1 MEGTLTRLMAA
12 ACLIVAAT
20 PAHAAS
26 WYMLDGSEGSCLS
39 GAEAAKRFNS
49 PEPLTPRFMERS
61 LREAGDFAR
70 TNITRGANGAIESVE
85 IVNQHGMGVDFFVNR
100 QVCEA
105 RRDELLHSGAMTK
118 PDELK

>member
-1 MEGTLTRLMAA
+1 MEGSLKRLMTA
-12 ACLIVAAT
+12 ACLVVVAT

-49 PEPLTPRFMERS
+49 PEPVTPRFMERS

-70 TNITRGANGAIESVE
+70 TNVTRGANGAIELVE
-85 IVNQHGMGVDFFVNR
+85 IVNQHGMGVDFFVDR

-105 RRDELLHSGAMTK
+105 RRDELLHGGTKTK
-118 PDELK
+118 PDEPK